1 MLCWFNRKLFLWS
14 NSSLVTLLENL
25 FLKQERFNTRTTC
38 TFGLFLWHK
47 KVVLVFK
54 CSFLR
59 TNSLVKQRNKGAGGS
74 ENFPLLKVAAHFKAL
89 GPIFKL
95 LSGIQTEKS
104 HEFHS
109 LIYLINQTTQL
120 QNPDDISLL
129 CYLPI
134 YSISFCLCR
143 VFYVRII

>member
-1 MLCWFNRKLFLWS
+1 MIFSVKKCIKRYMYRCCVDLIGNFMTHQLPCFFTS
-14 NSSLVTLLENL
+14 PENL
-25 FLKQERFNTRTTC
+25 FLKQEHLNTRTTC

-59 TNSLVKQRNKGAGGS
+59 TNSLVKQRNKVAGGS

-89 GPIFKL
+89 VPIFKI

-104 HEFHS
+104 HEFLS
-109 LIYLINQTTQL
+109 LIYLMNQATQL
-120 QNPDDISLL
+120 
-129 CYLPI
+129 
-134 YSISFCLCR
+134 
-143 VFYVRII
+143 